1 MKTLKESLFD
11 QDLARKKPWQ
21 IKLLDEV
28 QQTIKDYSFWE
39 LNRDYDLFIYEGG
52 SAELFKEGYR
62 WDDDDYV
69 LVIKPLKKTRS
80 YINLQDIVT
89 HVRQHLDQTYHGSIF
104 SWWINPVA
112 DHRSLRTLFI
122 SINKYK

>member
-11 QDLARKKPWQ
+11 KDLAHKNPWQ

-28 QQTIKDYSFWE
+28 QQIIKDYNSWE
-39 LNRDYDLFIYEGG
+39 LNKDYVLFIYKGG

-69 LVIKPLKKTRS
+69 LVVKPK
-80 YINLQDIVT
+80 
-89 HVRQHLDQTYHGSIF
+89 
-104 SWWINPVA
+104 
-112 DHRSLRTLFI
+112 
-122 SINKYK
+122 NKYFHLTGLIMQVRSELARTYEGSDFTRWNNNNTKNLAGFIGIKNANRSFK